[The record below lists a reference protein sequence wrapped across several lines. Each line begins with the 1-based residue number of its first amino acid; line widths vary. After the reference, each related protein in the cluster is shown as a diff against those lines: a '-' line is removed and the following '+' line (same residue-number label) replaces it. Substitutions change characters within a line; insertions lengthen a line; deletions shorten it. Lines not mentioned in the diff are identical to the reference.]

1 MIVLDSTILI
11 DLFQGNYVAR
21 RFMDYITSTFPEEE
35 VVTTAVNYYE
45 VFLGIN
51 HRRST
56 KEEIFF
62 REFFSNIDVINL
74 DQSAAEE
81 ASRIMA
87 LLLKKGRPAKALDV
101 LIAGIA
107 KTNGATKLVA
117 RDIHFECISD
127 VVKFK
132 ILVYDSEPK

>member
-1 MIVLDSTILI
+1 MKNDRSDSTILI
-11 DLFQGNYVAR
+11 DLFQGNDVAR

-35 VVTTAVNYYE
+35 VTTTAVNYYE

-51 HRRST
+51 HRRSR

-62 REFFSNIDVINL
+62 RKFFSNIDVIDL
-74 DQSAAEE
+74 DVKAAEE

-87 LLLKKGRPAKALDV
+87 LLLSKGRPAKVLDV

-117 RDIHFECISD
+117 RDRHFECISGA
-127 VVKFK
+127 VNFE
-132 ILVYDSEPK
+132 IFL